1 MSMSAPSEQGQLLS
15 HIKDSFTSIYL
26 TVLSIVQGVA
36 LTSLAVVVADGYSEF
51 TPVQW
56 ALVVLTFLILI
67 IVWNH
72 VTTDAMTWTWIPD
85 FRDSAIPF
93 LLGAFALYQTFAI
106 VAGLGP
112 WLFGMVVGATCAVV
126 EFFHV
131 GRQVRLGAPN
141 AEMLSLFRRR
151 GLADLLQGIVGIG
164 VFLALGVAIVTI
176 GDSWSVLPWVAV
188 LITGLWLGAYVLR
201 TTLYWRA
208 LVALARSGRLPA
220 DTALSRLVGLPLR

>member
-1 MSMSAPSEQGQLLS
+1 MNAPDEQGRLLT
-15 HIKDSFTSIYL
+15 HLKDSFTSIYL

-36 LTSLAVVVADGYSEF
+36 LTSLAVVVADGYTEF

-56 ALVVLTFLILI
+56 ALVLLTFLILI

-85 FRDSAIPF
+85 FRDAAIPF
-93 LLGAFALYQTFAI
+93 LLGAFELYQAFAI

-112 WLFGMVVGATCAVV
+112 WLFGMAAGATLAVL

-131 GRQVRLGAPN
+131 GRQVRLGTPN
-141 AEMLSLFRRR
+141 PEMLRLFRRR
-151 GLADLLQGIVGIG
+151 GLSDLVQGIAGIG
-164 VFLALGVAIVTI
+164 IFLALGAASVAIEDA
-176 GDSWSVLPWVAV
+176 GAVLPWVAV
-188 LITGLWLGAYVLR
+188 LIAALWLGAYVLR

-208 LVALARSGRLPA
+208 LVALAQSGRLPA
-220 DTALSRLVGLPLR
+220 STAFNRLVGLPLR